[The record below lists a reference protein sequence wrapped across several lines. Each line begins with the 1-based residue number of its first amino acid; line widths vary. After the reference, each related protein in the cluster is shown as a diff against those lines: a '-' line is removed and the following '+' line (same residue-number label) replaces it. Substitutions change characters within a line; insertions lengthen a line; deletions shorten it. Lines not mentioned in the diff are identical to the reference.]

1 MARTAMEAGFLRKEV
16 PRRRWGRAQS
26 SGVIDP
32 YQLGMKLA
40 EPTACPQC
48 GAVYHQGRWTW
59 AARPE
64 GSAEATCPACRR
76 VAEKYPAGTLAL
88 SGSFVRLHREALLHL
103 AHAQEGA
110 ERPEHPMNRIMG
122 IVEEAPDRVV
132 ITTTDIHLPRRIV
145 DAIKR
150 AYRGTLTERFDESEY
165 VVQITWH
172 RDA

>member
-1 MARTAMEAGFLRKEV
+1 MARTAMEASLLRKEV

-32 YQLGMKLA
+32 YQLGMKLS
-40 EPTACPQC
+40 EPTVCREC

-59 AARPE
+59 AARPD
-64 GSAEATCPACRR
+64 GSAEATCPACLR
-76 VAEKYPAGTLAL
+76 VAEKYPAGTLMM
-88 SGSFVRLHREALLHL
+88 SGGFVRTHREALQHL
-103 AHAQEGA
+103 ARAQEAA
-110 ERPEHPMNRIMG
+110 EKPEHPMNRIMS
-122 IVEEAPDRVV
+122 IAEVAPDLMA

-150 AYRGTLTERFDESEY
+150 AYRGTVTERFDKSEY
-165 VVQITWH
+165 AVKITWH